1 MQNDAVP
8 TEPLI
13 VTHRSTVTNEQID
26 HLGHMNVRFYGVNAQ
41 AGSQALAAR
50 LGIGE
55 TDDTSIPDT
64 YTRHHREQLVGADL
78 EVRSGVVSA
87 DPHALRLYHELRN
100 PERDEIAAT
109 FVHRLVAGDRP
120 FPDEVVAA
128 ATALTIEIP
137 EHGRTRSLDL
147 DADPAASAPD
157 LNELV
162 SRDLAMRQPREV
174 SADECDDA
182 GNYIVAMAPMLTWGG
197 EPLKGQM
204 GPMLHDGPDGERM
217 GWASME
223 TRMVLARM
231 PTRGD
236 RIQAFG
242 ANLALGD
249 KVSHRIQ
256 WAYDLDRRDLLCS
269 FEVINL
275 AFDTVG
281 RRAMSIPPDIREQ
294 HERDFHPDLAPRQ
307 R

>member
-1 MQNDAVP
+1 MPSPGSADN
-8 TEPLI
+8 PLI
-13 VTHRSTVTNEQID
+13 VTHRSEVTDEQID

-55 TDDTSIPDT
+55 TGEGAITDS
-64 YTRHHREQLVGADL
+64 YTRHHREQLVGARL

-87 DPHALRLYHELRN
+87 DPRSLRLYHELRN
-100 PERDEIAAT
+100 PDRDEIAAT
-109 FVHRLVAGDRP
+109 FVHRLVTDGQP
-120 FPDEVVAA
+120 FPHGVVAA
-128 ATALTIEIP
+128 ASALAVEIP

-147 DADPAASAPD
+147 DADPAGSAPALDD
-157 LNELV
+157 LIG
-162 SRDLAMRQPREV
+162 RDLAMRKPRDVTDE
-174 SADECDDA
+174 ECDETGD
-182 GNYIVAMAPMLTWGG
+182 YTVAMAPMLTWGG
-197 EPLKGQM
+197 EPLRGQM
-204 GPMLHDGPDGERM
+204 GPMLHDGPNGERM

-223 TRMVLARM
+223 TRMVLARL
-231 PTRGD
+231 PRRGD

-281 RRAMSIPPDIREQ
+281 RRAMSIPPDIRTQ
-294 HERDFHPDLAPRQ
+294 HEQDLHADLAPA
-307 R
+307 